1 MSDEENNQNDSGTE
15 EHDEERGSPAKSEEA
30 RQKSHSPPPRSRS
43 SRHDGPPPTK
53 LYVGNLPEDCKRSEL
68 SALFEKYGKLEKC
81 DVLRSF
87 AFVVSFRFNFTCYQS
102 TILKTLQFRLPC
114 STAGDWRAI
123 SSSLRLYRSASFYF
137 CL

>member
-15 EHDEERGSPAKSEEA
+15 EHEEERASPAKSEEP

-87 AFVVSFRFNFTCYQS
+87 AFVVSFHDNLTKNCN
-102 TILKTLQFRLPC
+102 K
-114 STAGDWRAI
+114 I
-123 SSSLRLYRSASFYF
+123 SSFSNCFNE
-137 CL
+137 

>member
-1 MSDEENNQNDSGTE
+1 MSDDENNHNDSGTE
-15 EHDEERGSPAKSEEA
+15 EHEEERASPAKSEEP

-87 AFVVSFRFNFTCYQS
+87 AFVVSFVVDFDQELYEIVLLQICHVFN
-102 TILKTLQFRLPC
+102 
-114 STAGDWRAI
+114 D
-123 SSSLRLYRSASFYF
+123 
-137 CL
+137 

>member
-15 EHDEERGSPAKSEEA
+15 EHEEERASPAKSEEP
-30 RQKSHSPPPRSRS
+30 RQKSHSPPPSRSRS

-87 AFVVSFRFNFTCYQS
+87 AFVVSQLVDFGQ
-102 TILKTLQFRLPC
+102 
-114 STAGDWRAI
+114 D
-123 SSSLRLYRSASFYF
+123 
-137 CL
+137 